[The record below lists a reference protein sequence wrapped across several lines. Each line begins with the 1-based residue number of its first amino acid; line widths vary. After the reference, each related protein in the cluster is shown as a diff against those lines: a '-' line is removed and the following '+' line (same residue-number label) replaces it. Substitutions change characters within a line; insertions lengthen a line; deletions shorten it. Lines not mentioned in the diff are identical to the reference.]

1 MEIGVKTDAGRV
13 RDINQDAYY
22 VSSNEEYPLFIV
34 ADGMGGH
41 KAGEVASRMAIEI
54 ISKKLIESLKNLI
67 LDDKG
72 IQDLIKESI
81 FLANE
86 EIYQKSLEDE
96 KFSGMGTTVILAY
109 VTDNKI
115 FIGHVGDS
123 RAYLLREGV
132 LHQITQDHTLVE
144 ELIKNGSISRE
155 EAKHH
160 PQRNIITRAV
170 GTSKNID
177 LDLII
182 EQKYKDDILLLC
194 SDGLTNMLKD
204 EEIRESLLT
213 NKDIQIA
220 CEDLIRLSNDR
231 GGYDNITVLAVKF

>member
-123 RAYLLREGV
+123 RAYLLRKGV